1 MAAIPNMEPF
11 LGKNINQICGNGLHD
26 PKLNHCAHFVSHA
39 VGLAFPFNCRQLVG
53 GKREPANIRV
63 HEVFAMCP
71 LVGIWQS
78 ADKTKDQLNVYRARA
93 HIRGARSWSTLV
105 YWC

>member
-1 MAAIPNMEPF
+1 
-11 LGKNINQICGNGLHD
+11 
-26 PKLNHCAHFVSHA
+26 
-39 VGLAFPFNCRQLVG
+39 
-53 GKREPANIRV
+53 
-63 HEVFAMCP
+63 MCP